1 MRKLDIAVAHGLK
14 CCGRAERALA
24 GAEAPMSISR
34 KLTLWAARV
43 RLVRKTAV
51 VLAVAAVASAIAT
64 YAALRGLPPFGER
77 RPDMDQLF
85 LMLDLVLVLPLC
97 AIVVWRVVQ
106 VWTERRRGLA
116 GSRLH
121 VRLVVLFGLVA
132 VIPTIVVAVFSYL
145 LFNFG
150 VQAWF
155 SQPVRAVV
163 SDSLAVS
170 EAYLREHQQNIRA
183 DVVSMANDL
192 NRDAAFLSVNPT
204 RLNQVVAAQAALR
217 SLSEA
222 VVFDGDGQVL
232 ARSGFTLSLSLEPK
246 PVSPLAL
253 KEADSGG
260 VAVMVS
266 DNDDR
271 VRALA
276 RLSSFGAVYLQVG
289 RFVDPAVLAHMEQT
303 RFAVAG
309 YEQMEG
315 ERSSYQV
322 FFSQIFLVMGVLL
335 LTVAVLAGLRFA
347 TKLVRPIGA
356 LIVAA
361 EQVRAGDLAARVSEG
376 EGDAEFGSL
385 SRAFN
390 RMTHQLQAQQ
400 GELIEANRQLDQRRR
415 FTETVLAGVSAG
427 VIGLDQFGR
436 INLPNRSASLL
447 LATDLDQWLGQDLV
461 EAVPEM
467 TALFE
472 EATRRPERLAQSQVQ
487 VIRRG
492 RAHTLLVR
500 IAAERVEG
508 EVKGYIVTFD
518 DITELLAAQRKAAW
532 ADVARRIAHE
542 IKNPLT
548 PIQLSAERLKRKYAR
563 EITSDPETFAICTD
577 TIIRHVGDIGRMVD
591 EFSSF
596 ARLPAP
602 IIKDEDLVEIVRQ
615 AVFLQRTSTPEI
627 RFRLD
632 IPGATR
638 LPCDARQVSQALVNL
653 LKNAAESIQSRDGPV
668 PPGEIAVRLSEAAG
682 QVALIVEDNGR
693 GLPAEG
699 RERLAEPYVTTRAKG
714 TGLGLA
720 IVKKIMEDHGGELI
734 LDDRE
739 SGGAHVALIFH
750 RAEIRDS
757 APPVKAPPA
766 TAARAAVHGA

>member
-1 MRKLDIAVAHGLK
+1 MSVSR
-14 CCGRAERALA
+14 ELA
-24 GAEAPMSISR
+24 
-34 KLTLWAARV
+34 LWASRV
-43 RLVRKTAV
+43 RLVRKAAIA
-51 VLAVAAVASAIAT
+51 LAVAALTSGIAS
-64 YAALRGLPPFGER
+64 YLALRGLPPFGAR

-85 LMLDLVLVLPLC
+85 LLLNLVLVLPLC

-121 VRLVVLFGLVA
+121 VRLVVLFSLVA

-145 LFNFG
+145 LFDFG

-155 SQPVRAVV
+155 SERVRAAL
-163 SDSLAVS
+163 SGSLAVA
-170 EAYLREHQQNIRA
+170 ERYLHEHQQNIRA
-183 DVVSMANDL
+183 DVLSMASDL
-192 NRDAAFLSVNPT
+192 SRDAAFLSVNPQ
-204 RLNQVVAAQAALR
+204 RLNQIVAAQAALR
-217 SLSEA
+217 SLTEA
-222 VVFDGDGQVL
+222 IVFDADGRIM
-232 ARSGFTLSLSLEPK
+232 ASSGFSLSLSLEPV
-246 PVSPLAL
+246 PPLAMQQ
-253 KEADSGG
+253 ADSGD
-260 VAVMVS
+260 VVLM
-266 DNDDR
+266 NKDDR
-271 VRALA
+271 VRALV
-276 RLSSFGAVYLQVG
+276 RLPAFGAVYLYVG

-303 RFAVAG
+303 QRAVRG
-309 YEQMEG
+309 YERMEG
-315 ERSSYQV
+315 ERSSFQV
-322 FFSQIFLVMGVLL
+322 AFSLVFLAVGFLL
-335 LTVAVLAGLRFA
+335 LTGAVWVGLSLA
-347 TKLVRPIGA
+347 TKLARPISS
-356 LIVAA
+356 LVVAA
-361 EQVRAGDLAARVSEG
+361 EQVRSGDLAARVPEG

-400 GELIEANRQLDQRRR
+400 SELIEANRQLDQRRR

-427 VIGLDQFGR
+427 VIGLDQHGR

-447 LATDLDQWLGQDLV
+447 LGSDLDQSIGQDLA

-467 TALFE
+467 AALFE

-492 RAHTLLVR
+492 RAQMLLVR
-500 IAAERVEG
+500 IAAERAEG
-508 EVKGYIVTFD
+508 DVKGYVVTFD
-518 DITELLAAQRKAAW
+518 DITELLSAQRKAAW

-548 PIQLSAERLKRKYAR
+548 PIQLSAERLKRKYAK
-563 EITSDPETFAICTD
+563 EISNDPETFATCTD

-596 ARLPAP
+596 ARMPAP

-627 RFRLD
+627 RFQLD
-632 IPGATR
+632 IPGAAR
-638 LPCDARQVSQALVNL
+638 LACDTRQVSQALVNL
-653 LKNAAESIQSRDGPV
+653 LKNAAESIHARDGVV
-668 PPGEIAVRLSEAAG
+668 PPGEIAVRLREAAG

-693 GLPAEG
+693 GLPREG
-699 RERLAEPYVTTRAKG
+699 RERLAEPYVTTHAKG

-734 LDDRE
+734 LEDRE
-739 SGGAHVALIFH
+739 GGGARVMLVFH
-750 RAEIRDS
+750 RGETRVSPLQAAEQ
-757 APPVKAPPA
+757 PG
-766 TAARAAVHGA
+766 TAARAAHGS